1 MSMIYQGKAIS
12 VEQLASGIARLCFD
26 LPQSPVN
33 VFNRLMLDELR
44 EAISAVAASEARGL
58 LCCSAKQTFLVG
70 ADIKEF
76 TGYFKQSEAELL
88 EWCERTNAVFNAVE
102 DLSVPSVTA
111 INGMALGGGLE
122 MCLATDFRVAGESA
136 VLGFPEVNLGIC
148 PGFGGT
154 VRAPRLMD
162 ADTAIDWVRTGKP
175 VKAHQAL
182 SDGAV
187 DAVVSDD
194 MLEEAALEML
204 EQAINGE
211 LDVADRR
218 AQKTGALPLT
228 AGEIKKTFTE
238 GLARA
243 KKDAG
248 DNYPAAATAVEAMWK
263 SADNIRAV
271 ALMYEHQAF
280 VTLARGTVAGNLVQL
295 FLNEQFL
302 KGRAKKQAASAQ
314 PVKQAAVMGAG
325 IMGGGIAYQSALRG
339 TPIIMKDI
347 AQAGLDLGLGE
358 AQKLLAKQ
366 VERGRMQQSKADKV
380 LADITPALDYSGFDQ
395 VDIIVEA
402 VVENPKVKKL
412 VLAEVEQLVPAT
424 TVLTSNTSTISI
436 SLLAQALTRPENFCG
451 MHFFNPVPL
460 MPLVEVI
467 CGEKTG
473 DQAVAQTVAYALSL
487 GKSPIVV
494 NDCPGFLVNRILF
507 PYFGAFCQL
516 LRDGADFRV
525 IDKVMETFGW
535 PMGPAYLLDVVGIDT
550 ASHCMAV
557 MAEGFPDR
565 MQYDFTTAIDH
576 LYEAG
581 SYGQKNGKGFYRY
594 EQNAGGR
601 PVKVFDESIL
611 ETLKPLQ
618 LDQQEISEQAICE
631 RMMVALCLEAVRCL
645 EDGIVSSAA
654 EVDMGLLL
662 GLGYPRFR
670 GGALRYID
678 NLGVAAFCEMADQ
691 YAELGALY
699 RPTAALREMAAQGKT
714 FY

>member
-1 MSMIYQGKAIS
+1 MIYQGKAIT
-12 VEQLASGIARLCFD
+12 VTQLESGVARLCFD

-33 VFNRLMLDELR
+33 VFNKLMLDELR

-76 TGYFKQSEAELL
+76 TTYFQQSEAELL
-88 EWCERTNAVFNAVE
+88 SWCEATNAIFNAVE
-102 DLSVPSVTA
+102 DLAVPSVTA

-136 VLGFPEVNLGIC
+136 LLGFPEVNLGIC

-154 VRAPRLMD
+154 VRAARLMN
-162 ADTAIDWVRTGKP
+162 ADTAIDWVRLGKP

-194 MLEEAALEML
+194 VLEDAALEML
-204 EQAINGE
+204 EQAISGE

-218 AQKTGALPLT
+218 LQKTGPLPLT
-228 AGEIKKTFTE
+228 ADEIKSVFSA

-248 DNYPAAATAVEAMWK
+248 DNYPAAAVAVQAMWD
-263 SADNIRAV
+263 SADNNRAV
-271 ALMYEHQAF
+271 ALMFEHKAF

-302 KGRAKKQAASAQ
+302 KGRAKKLAANAK
-314 PVKQAAVMGAG
+314 PVNRAAVMGAG

-347 AQAGLDLGLGE
+347 AQQGLDLGTGE

-366 VERGRMQQSKADKV
+366 VERGRMDQVKAERV
-380 LADITPALDYSGFDQ
+380 LSTITPALDYSGFNE
-395 VDIIVEA
+395 VDIVVEA
-402 VVENPKVKKL
+402 VVENPKVKQL
-412 VLAEVEQLVPAT
+412 VLAEVEGLVADSA
-424 TVLTSNTSTISI
+424 VLTSNTSTISI
-436 SLLAQALTRPENFCG
+436 TLLAQALKRPENFCG

-467 CGEKTG
+467 RGEKSG
-473 DQAVAQTVAYALSL
+473 DAAIASTVAYALAL

-525 IDKVMETFGW
+525 IDKVMESFGW

-550 ASHCMAV
+550 AAHCMKV

-581 SYGQKNGKGFYRY
+581 NYGQKSGQGFYRY
-594 EQNAGGR
+594 EQSASGR
-601 PVKVFDESIL
+601 PTRVFDEAIVAQL
-611 ETLKPLQ
+611 APLQ
-618 LDQQEISEQAICE
+618 LQQKDVSEQAMCE

-645 EDGIVSSAA
+645 EDNIVSSAA

-678 NLGVAAFCEMADQ
+678 NMGVAAFCEMADR
-691 YAELGALY
+691 YADLGALY
-699 RPTAALREMAAQGKT
+699 HPTSALRDMAASGKT

>member
-1 MSMIYQGKAIS
+1 MIYQGKAIT
-12 VEQLASGIARLCFD
+12 VTQLESGIARLCFD

-33 VFNRLMLDELR
+33 VFNKLMLEELR

-76 TGYFKQSEAELL
+76 TTYFQQSEAELL
-88 EWCERTNAVFNAVE
+88 SWCEATNAIFNAVE
-102 DLSVPSVTA
+102 DLAVPSVTA

-154 VRAPRLMD
+154 VRAARLMD
-162 ADTAIDWVRTGKP
+162 AETAIEWVRLGKP

-194 MLEEAALEML
+194 VLEDAALEML
-204 EQAINGE
+204 EQAIRGE
-211 LDVADRR
+211 VDVADRR
-218 AQKTGALPLT
+218 LQKTGPLPLSPE
-228 AGEIKKTFTE
+228 EIKNVFAG

-248 DNYPAAATAVEAMWK
+248 DHYPAAAVAVQAMWD
-263 SADNIRAV
+263 SADNNRAV
-271 ALMYEHQAF
+271 ALMFEHKAF

-302 KGRAKKQAASAQ
+302 KGRAKKLAADAK
-314 PVKQAAVMGAG
+314 PVSGAAVIGAG
-325 IMGGGIAYQSALRG
+325 IMGGGIAYQSAMRG
-339 TPIIMKDI
+339 TPIVMKDI
-347 AQAGLDLGLGE
+347 AQAGLDLGTGE

-366 VERGRMQQSKADKV
+366 VERGRMDQSRAERV
-380 LADITPALDYSGFDQ
+380 LSGITPALDYTGFNE
-395 VDIIVEA
+395 VDIVVEA
-402 VVENPKVKKL
+402 VVENQKVKQL
-412 VLAEVEQLVPAT
+412 VLAEVEGLVSDSAI
-424 TVLTSNTSTISI
+424 LTSNTSTISI
-436 SLLAQALTRPENFCG
+436 SLLAQALKRPENFCG

-467 CGEKTG
+467 RGEKSG
-473 DQAVAQTVAYALSL
+473 DAAIARTVAYALAL

-525 IDKVMETFGW
+525 IDKVMESFGW

-550 ASHCMAV
+550 AAHCMKV
-557 MAEGFPDR
+557 MADGFPDR
-565 MQYDFTTAIDH
+565 MQYEFTTAIDH

-581 SYGQKNGKGFYRY
+581 NYGQKSGRGFYRY
-594 EQNAGGR
+594 EQSASGR
-601 PVKVFDESIL
+601 PTRVVDEAIVAQL
-611 ETLKPLQ
+611 APLQ
-618 LDQQEISEQAICE
+618 EQQKNVSEQAMCE

-678 NLGVAAFCEMADQ
+678 NMGVAAFCEMADK

-699 RPTAALREMAAQGKT
+699 HPTSALRSMAASGKT

>member
-263 SADNIRAV
+263 AADNIRAV

-467 CGEKTG
+467 RGEKTG